1 MNFSEAE
8 KFILLK
14 ENGKDIGAL
23 LLKRTGVLF
32 SGLKIRMLLILII
45 WIITKKKFMTMVK
58 RNIPVIH
65 PGELLKSELIAVNG
79 LTVTEVAGMLKVSR
93 QAVSNIINKKADVS
107 PEMAL
112 RIATVFGGTPDI
124 WLRLQAKYDLEIA
137 AKKISDFK
145 LMPYQHTG
153 YSK

>member
-1 MNFSEAE
+1 
-8 KFILLK
+8 
-14 ENGKDIGAL
+14 
-23 LLKRTGVLF
+23 
-32 SGLKIRMLLILII
+32 
-45 WIITKKKFMTMVK
+45 MTMVK
-58 RNIPVIH
+58 RNMPNIH
-65 PGELLKSELIAVNG
+65 PGQLLKSELIEATG

-93 QAVSNIINKKADVS
+93 QAVSNIINEKADVS

-145 LMPYQHTG
+145 LMPYQHTRV
-153 YSK
+153 